1 MSFREK
7 SSWIT
12 LLALF
17 IVSWSYFS
25 LLWARSN
32 GLQALASPNLPDL
45 IHYTVSFIVLLVVLH
60 IVSAALSP
68 KELSE
73 APDERERLI
82 EVRASHY
89 AGLALGVFVVFGL
102 VQFLISPFDQ
112 GNLLFYT
119 IMAGLIVSQLVESFL
134 IIFYH
139 RRGF

>member
-12 LLALF
+12 LLALST
-17 IVSWSYFS
+17 VSWSYFS
-25 LLWARSN
+25 LLWAQSN
-32 GLQALASPNLPDL
+32 GLRALASPNLPDL

-60 IVSAALSP
+60 IVSATLSP
-68 KELSE
+68 KDINE

-82 EVRASHY
+82 EVKASHF

-102 VQFLISPFDQ
+102 VQFLVSPFDQ

-119 IMAGLIVSQLVESFL
+119 IMVGLIVSQLVESFL

-139 RRGF
+139 RRGL